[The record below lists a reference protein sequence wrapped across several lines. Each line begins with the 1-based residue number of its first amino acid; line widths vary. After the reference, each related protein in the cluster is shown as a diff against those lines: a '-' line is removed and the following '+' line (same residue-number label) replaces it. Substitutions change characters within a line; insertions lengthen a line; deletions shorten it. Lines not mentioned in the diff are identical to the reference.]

1 MKVKNEEVF
10 KMRKHSQIRVTAD
23 TLNSQLHG
31 NFTDYF
37 KVKEGK
43 VKELGNMEYEDARTL
58 LSDLMYDAEALISVC
73 EDEEGVQF
81 PKYLYS
87 FRTYENNGKLD
98 EVEIT
103 LKSKSKD
110 TFKYK
115 RTGTIKVDENFVEN
129 FQRFHIEAI
138 FALYYRYQANANLGE
153 VNEFIKEQCVANK
166 IGYTFEFVLGDGK
179 EYVTYI
185 DNDKVVFNADLNCAL
200 EVAKKGLFQSGDEYL
215 DVVRQEQIEKLVEV
229 LSTTQTTAQL
239 IKADV
244 DIINF
249 LIGYTTRKRADK
261 LIRGTYHRRAL
272 HLNGVNV
279 GYGYFEKDL
288 EDGTSIFALLEKH
301 KDGEI
306 TVALD
311 PFNIKTLEVVDY
323 DVLKEVEEVLA

>member
-1 MKVKNEEVF
+1 
-10 KMRKHSQIRVTAD
+10 MRKHSQIRATAD
-23 TLNSQLHG
+23 ILNGQLHG

-37 KVKEGK
+37 KVKEDK
-43 VKELGNMEYEDARTL
+43 VKELGNMDYEDARTL

-98 EVEIT
+98 EVEFTI
-103 LKSKSKD
+103 KSKLKD
-110 TFKYK
+110 AFKYK
-115 RTGTIKVDENFVEN
+115 KTEVIKADDNFIDKFVA
-129 FQRFHIEAI
+129 FHVGAI
-138 FALYYRYQANANLGE
+138 FDLYYRDQANANLEE
-153 VNEFIKEQCVANK
+153 VNEFIKAICQGENEDDR
-166 IGYTFEFVLGDGK
+166 IPYTFEFALGDGK
-179 EYVTYI
+179 EYVLYI
-185 DNDKVVFNADLNCAL
+185 DNERVVFNADINRAL

-215 DVVRQEQIEKLVEV
+215 DVVQEGQIEKLIEV

-239 IKADV
+239 IKANV
-244 DIINF
+244 DIIDF
-249 LIGYTTRKRADK
+249 LIGYTTRKRADR
-261 LIRGTYHRRAL
+261 LIRNAYHKQAI
-272 HLNGVNV
+272 HLGRVKE

-288 EDGTSIFALLEKH
+288 EDGTSIFAILEKH

-323 DVLKEVEEVLA
+323 DVVEEVKNTLV